1 MGELSSFHLYLSSLA
16 FIEIF
21 DFYAYII
28 NNLIKGKTVARYRE
42 GVNNHLQ

>member
-1 MGELSSFHLYLSSLA
+1 MGELSSFHLSSLA

-28 NNLIKGKTVARYRE
+28 NKIIKVKKVVSYRVR
-42 GVNNHLQ
+42 VNYHLE